1 MRILHV
7 ISSLDPEGGG
17 PSQVVRMLVELAPAG
32 TTSAVVTVDDPRA
45 AFLASFPCPVYAL
58 GPAKSALK
66 FSSRLWP
73 WLRQHRSEFDGVLVH
88 GLWNYITIAA
98 LRTLR
103 GHTPY
108 IVFVHGMLDPYF
120 KRAFPLKHARN
131 WVYWLANDYHL
142 LRHAHRVLFTTETER
157 ELAEQ
162 SFSFWRW
169 KPLVVPLG
177 ALEQP
182 PPSPSDRAAFHELC
196 PDRGDGRFLLFLG
209 RIHAKKGCD
218 LLIEAFAR
226 VQALDPELH
235 LVIAGPDQGGL
246 QPKLAALAAQ
256 SGIAHRVH
264 WTGMLTGGT
273 KEAAIAAA
281 DAFILPSHQENFG
294 IAVVEALAAGRPV
307 LLSDKV
313 NIACDIAADGAGLVG
328 PDTLEGTVAV
338 LTDWLN
344 LDAAARQQMAQQ
356 ARNTFLTRYDMRQN
370 VDAILQAF
378 NLDA

>member
-7 ISSLDPEGGG
+7 ISSVDPECGG
-17 PSQVVRMLVELAPAG
+17 PSEVVRMLVELAPAG
-32 TTSAVVTVDDPRA
+32 TTSAVATVDDPDA
-45 AFLASFPCPVYAL
+45 PFLASFPCTVYAL

-66 FSSRLWP
+66 FSSRLGP
-73 WLRQHRSEFDGVLVH
+73 WLRQHRSEFDGVIVH
-88 GLWNYITIAA
+88 GLWNYITVVA
-98 LRTLR
+98 LRALR

-108 IVFVHGMLDPYF
+108 MVFAHGMLDPYF
-120 KRAFPLKHARN
+120 KRAYPLKHARN
-131 WVYWLANDYHL
+131 WIYWVANDFHL

-162 SFSFWRW
+162 SFALWRW

-182 PPSPSDRAAFHELC
+182 APSPSDHAAFLKLC

-209 RIHAKKGCD
+209 RIHPKKGCD

-235 LVIAGPDQGGL
+235 LVIAGPDPAGM

-264 WTGMLTGGT
+264 WTGMLTGGI
-273 KEAAIAAA
+273 KQAAFNAT

-294 IAVVEALAAGRPV
+294 IAVAEALAAGRPV

-313 NIACDIAADGAGLVG
+313 NIACDVAADGAGFVG
-328 PDTLEGTVAV
+328 PDTLEGTIAV
-338 LTDWLN
+338 LT
-344 LDAAARQQMAQQ
+344 
-356 ARNTFLTRYDMRQN
+356 
-370 VDAILQAF
+370 
-378 NLDA
+378 